1 LIAINNFAVF
11 GGTFDPIHRGHL
23 HLISTIVEKT
33 IINARTFDE
42 LLVIPSGEPWM
53 REVPVASKED
63 RLEMVELA
71 ISELP
76 HEISEHIRVSDIEI
90 ARTGPT
96 YAIDTVLDLQADL
109 DAKWTMIVGSDVLE
123 SLPKWRSFDEL
134 ARLVDFLVVKRPGST
149 IEEIPEVRAS
159 TIDID
164 ALDISATE
172 LRHAIADGADV
183 DEFISPLVIG
193 YIEEKGLYARA

>member
-1 LIAINNFAVF
+1 LIAISNFALF

-23 HLISTIVEKT
+23 YLISTIVEKT
-33 IINARTFDE
+33 IITSRTFDE

-53 REVPVASKED
+53 REAPVASKAD

-76 HEISEHIRVSDIEI
+76 DEISEHVRVSDIEI

-96 YAIDTVLDLQADL
+96 YAIDTVLDLQGEL
-109 DAKWTMIVGSDVLE
+109 DGKWTMIIGSDVLE
-123 SLPKWRSFDEL
+123 SLPQWRSFDEL

-149 IEEIPEVRAS
+149 VNEIPKARMT

-172 LRHAIADGADV
+172 LRQALADGADV
-183 DEFISPLVIG
+183 DEFISPLVMG

>member
-1 LIAINNFAVF
+1 
-11 GGTFDPIHRGHL
+11 
-23 HLISTIVEKT
+23 
-33 IINARTFDE
+33 
-42 LLVIPSGEPWM
+42 M
-53 REVPVASKED
+53 REAPVASKAD

-76 HEISEHIRVSDIEI
+76 DEISKHVRVSDIEI

-96 YAIDTVLDLQADL
+96 YAIDTVLDLQGEL
-109 DAKWTMIVGSDVLE
+109 DGKWTMIIGSDVLA
-123 SLPKWRSFDEL
+123 SLPKWRSYDEL
-134 ARLVDFLVVKRPGST
+134 AQLVDFLVVKRPGST
-149 IEEIPEVRAS
+149 IEEIPEVRTT

-172 LRHAIADGADV
+172 LRQALADGADV
-183 DEFISPLVIG
+183 DEYISPLVMG

>member
-1 LIAINNFAVF
+1 LIAISNFALF

-23 HLISTIVEKT
+23 YLISTIVEKT
-33 IINARTFDE
+33 IITSRTFDE

-53 REVPVASKED
+53 REAPVASKAD

-76 HEISEHIRVSDIEI
+76 DEISKHVRVSDIEI

-96 YAIDTVLDLQADL
+96 YAIDTVLDLQGEL
-109 DAKWTMIVGSDVLE
+109 DGKWTMIIGSDVLA
-123 SLPKWRSFDEL
+123 SLPKWRSYDEL
-134 ARLVDFLVVKRPGST
+134 AQLVDFLVVKRPGST
-149 IEEIPEVRAS
+149 IEEIPEVRTT

-172 LRHAIADGADV
+172 LRQALADGADV
-183 DEFISPLVIG
+183 DEYISPLVMG

>member
-1 LIAINNFAVF
+1 
-11 GGTFDPIHRGHL
+11 
-23 HLISTIVEKT
+23 
-33 IINARTFDE
+33 
-42 LLVIPSGEPWM
+42 M
-53 REVPVASKED
+53 REAPVASKAD

-76 HEISEHIRVSDIEI
+76 DEISKHVRVSDIEI

-96 YAIDTVLDLQADL
+96 YAIDTVLDLQGEL
-109 DAKWTMIVGSDVLE
+109 DGKWTMIIGSDVLA
-123 SLPKWRSFDEL
+123 SLPKWRSYDEL
-134 ARLVDFLVVKRPGST
+134 AQLVDFLVVKRPGST
-149 IEEIPEVRAS
+149 IEEIPEVRTT

-172 LRHAIADGADV
+172 LRQALADGADV
-183 DEFISPLVIG
+183 DEFISPLVMG

>member
-1 LIAINNFAVF
+1 LTAINNFALF

-33 IINARTFDE
+33 IITSRTFDE

-53 REVPVASKED
+53 REAPVASKAD

-76 HEISEHIRVSDIEI
+76 DEISKHVRVSDIEI

-96 YAIDTVLDLQADL
+96 YAIDTVLDLQGEL
-109 DAKWTMIVGSDVLE
+109 DGKWTMIIGSDVLA
-123 SLPKWRSFDEL
+123 SLPKWRSYDEL
-134 ARLVDFLVVKRPGST
+134 AQLVDFLVVKRPGST
-149 IEEIPEVRAS
+149 IEEIPEVRTT

-172 LRHAIADGADV
+172 LRQALADGADV
-183 DEFISPLVIG
+183 DEYISPLVMG

>member
-1 LIAINNFAVF
+1 MIAINNFAVF

-53 REVPVASKED
+53 REAPVASKED

-109 DAKWTMIVGSDVLE
+109 DAKWTMIIGSDVLA

-149 IEEIPEVRAS
+149 IEAIPEVRAS

-172 LRHAIADGADV
+172 LRQAIADGADV